1 MEERKFLNMI
11 LSVLDK
17 KEQLVFK
24 DKIIFFDE
32 SLSEYKHILRH
43 FCHACVISLLNF
55 MAYDLNKIS
64 LDSYVLRKTWKYYIL
79 LLC

>member
-1 MEERKFLNMI
+1 MI

-55 MAYDLNKIS
+55 MAYELNKIS
-64 LDSYVLRKTWKYYIL
+64 LDSYVHRKT
-79 LLC
+79 

>member
-1 MEERKFLNMI
+1 MI

-17 KEQLVFK
+17 KKQLVFK

-64 LDSYVLRKTWKYYIL
+64 LDSYVHRKT
-79 LLC
+79 

>member
-1 MEERKFLNMI
+1 MV

-24 DKIIFFDE
+24 EKITFFDK
-32 SLSEYKHILRH
+32 SMSEYKHILR
-43 FCHACVISLLNF
+43 NF
-55 MAYDLNKIS
+55 KKFP
-64 LDSYVLRKTWKYYIL
+64 VW